1 MSVSQ
6 QRPKFEVYNDV
17 VVHIEYCFFFP
28 VTNLKV
34 VRKKEGNRAA

>member
-17 VVHIEYCFFFP
+17 VVRTEYCFFSQLQ
-28 VTNLKV
+28 TLKWCL
-34 VRKKEGNRAA
+34 KKEGNRAA